1 MAGQLWV
8 TNSLGG
14 YLSSKNLSKELRD
27 VVQPLCK
34 FRQFADV
41 KDAVGKNKGQT
52 FTWDVFSDVATQGTT
67 LIETST
73 MPETNF
79 VITQGT
85 MTIGEAGNSIP
96 YSGLLD
102 NLSEIPVKERINKSL
117 KNDAKKYF
125 DNAAAAAFNS
135 ALLRVIPTAGTD
147 TAAVTV
153 YSNGTATGTN
163 NVAFNADHAK
173 AIVDIMKERNIP
185 PYMADD
191 YMAIAWPTT
200 LRTFKNELET
210 LRQYTPEGFQTI
222 MHGEIGKYENTRY
235 IEQTN
240 VAKGTWAGGKSGW
253 IYFFGEDAVSEGVAV
268 PEEIRGK
275 IPGDY
280 GRNMGVAWYYLGGFA
295 KNRLTAAD
303 ERVVKWDSQG

>member
-27 VVQPLCK
+27 VVQPLTK

-41 KDAVGKNKGQT
+41 KDAVGKNKGQL
-52 FTWDVFSDVATQGTT
+52 FTWDVFSDVATAGTT
-67 LIETST
+67 LVETST

-125 DNAAAAAFNS
+125 DTAAAASFNS
-135 ALLRVIPTAGTD
+135 SLLRVIPTAGTD

-153 YSNGTATGTN
+153 YANGTVTGTN
-163 NVAFNADHAK
+163 NVAYNKEHAK

-200 LRTFKNELET
+200 LRTFKNNLES
-210 LRQYTPEGFQTI
+210 LHQYTPQGFQMI
-222 MHGEIGKYENTRY
+222 LNGEIGRYENTRY

-240 VAKGTWAGGKSGW
+240 VAKGTWANAKSGW
-253 IYFFGEDAVSEGVAV
+253 IYFFGEDAVSEGVAT

-295 KNRLTAAD
+295 KNRMTAAD
-303 ERVVKWDSQG
+303 ERIVKWDSAG